1 MRGRQMLVLLALAA
15 AVGVVASFAA
25 WWFLQLIHQT
35 QTAVYTDLP
44 DALGFDKAPLWWSV
58 PVLAIAGLLVALAIN
73 RLPGDGGHSPVH
85 GLAMST
91 PTQPIDLPGV
101 LLAATASVALGT
113 VVGPEAPLLALGGAL
128 GLFAVRRLRADA
140 KPEVASVIAACGTMA
155 ALSFL
160 FGSPVVAAVLL
171 VEASGLAGERLK
183 MLVVPGLLASGI
195 GSLVSL
201 GLGEWTGLDTS
212 DIALGIL
219 PVDAFARPTVVDFLW
234 TVPLAAAIAVGL
246 VAVFKL
252 ARPLHARIE
261 PRPFVL
267 PVAGVLVAAL
277 AIAFAELT
285 DQDVQ
290 QVLFSGQEALD
301 PLVADAADWS
311 LGALAL
317 LLAFKGL
324 AYAVSLAGFR
334 GGPAFPAIF
343 LGAAAGLMAAQLPGF
358 EIAPAVAVGI
368 GAAVAAV
375 LRLPL
380 SAVVLASLLT
390 AHAGLGVTPLV
401 IVGVVV
407 AFLVATLID
416 PPDEAKRD
424 AI

>member
-1 MRGRQMLVLLALAA
+1 
-15 AVGVVASFAA
+15 
-25 WWFLQLIHQT
+25 
-35 QTAVYTDLP
+35 
-44 DALGFDKAPLWWSV
+44 
-58 PVLAIAGLLVALAIN
+58 
-73 RLPGDGGHSPVH
+73 
-85 GLAMST
+85 MSS

-140 KPEVASVIAACGTMA
+140 TPEVASVVSACGTMA

-160 FGSPVVAAVLL
+160 FGSPLIAAVLL
-171 VEASGLAGERLK
+171 AEASGLAGNRLK
-183 MLVVPGLLASGI
+183 MVLVPGLLAAGI
-195 GSLVSL
+195 GSLVSI

-219 PVDAFARPTVVDFLW
+219 PVEAFARPNVVDFLW
-234 TVPLAAAIAVGL
+234 TVLLGAAIAVGL

-252 ARPLHARIE
+252 GRAILGHIE
-261 PRPFVL
+261 SRPFVL
-267 PVAGVLVAAL
+267 PVAGVLVALL

-285 DQDVQ
+285 DKGVNP
-290 QVLFSGQEALD
+290 VLFSGQEALN

-343 LGAAAGLMAAQLPGF
+343 LGAAAGMMAAELPGF
-358 EIAPAVAVGI
+358 ELTPAVAVGI

-380 SAVVLASLLT
+380 SAVVLATLLT

-401 IVGVVV
+401 IVGRGRR
-407 AFLVATLID
+407 LPRRD
-416 PPDEAKRD
+416 PDRSAGRSQ
-424 AI
+424 ARRHIV